1 MQTIK
6 TKTLIFFSIL
16 FFVSCKDSKWETIKG
31 NGIDNEPKSI
41 EQAIYFENNM
51 TGVVGGYYLVKNENS
66 KNADKLEII
75 PTLYL
80 TEDAG
85 ENWKQIIFDK
95 NLRGSINNAYIGAD
109 TIVCL
114 LDRSIILFSINKGQT
129 FTETQD
135 KKEFETYWNKYLNY
149 NRYEIRNDNFEFD
162 NIKYTIKETYK
173 NNHATL
179 IVCYVPESL
188 TDYYF
193 VSFDNGK
200 NWKYLQSDYGSNR
213 NKYLLEDKYLLAYQ
227 YPFGLKKL
235 KLK

>member
-1 MQTIK
+1 M
-6 TKTLIFFSIL
+6 
-16 FFVSCKDSKWETIKG
+16 
-31 NGIDNEPKSI
+31 
-41 EQAIYFENNM
+41 
-51 TGVVGGYYLVKNENS
+51 
-66 KNADKLEII
+66 
-75 PTLYL
+75 
-80 TEDAG
+80 
-85 ENWKQIIFDK
+85 
-95 NLRGSINNAYIGAD
+95 
-109 TIVCL
+109 

-135 KKEFETYWNKYLNY
+135 KKEFETYLNKYLNY

-200 NWKYLQSDYGSNR
+200 NWKYLQSEYGSNR